1 MQLDDFHKLAHQAHF
16 GPAHMV
22 PNTNSALEELHNQVN
37 DLGNGPAEL
46 MFDPITPDA
55 SVVRIHLRPYLAY
68 GGTLEQLAN
77 SLQRTANGFEG
88 SADEFMKSW
97 GLLVALASEGFIPF
111 SREEVSRVWQV
122 AQSSGFAPSHHS
134 QIFQE
139 AYQPAYCVIAKA
151 FWP

>member
-22 PNTNSALEELHNQVN
+22 PNTNSALEGLHNQVN
-37 DLGNGPAEL
+37 DLGDGPAEL

-55 SVVRIHLRPYLAY
+55 SVVGIHLSPYLAY

-77 SLQRTANGFEG
+77 GLQRT
-88 SADEFMKSW
+88 ADEFMKSW
-97 GLLVALASEGFIPF
+97 GLLVALASQGFIPF

-122 AQSSGFAPSHHS
+122 AESSGFAPSITPKSFRKLTS
-134 QIFQE
+134 QR
-139 AYQPAYCVIAKA
+139 IA
-151 FWP
+151 